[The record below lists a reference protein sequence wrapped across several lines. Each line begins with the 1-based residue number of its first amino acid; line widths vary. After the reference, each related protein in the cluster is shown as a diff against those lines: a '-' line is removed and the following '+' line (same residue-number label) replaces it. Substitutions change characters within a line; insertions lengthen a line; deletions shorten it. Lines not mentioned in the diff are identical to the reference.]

1 MYVLNRLHRDFNHR
15 KQPVFTTED
24 TENTEKYSF
33 YPRIALIGT
42 NKAEALAVDWIFSI
56 RLTGNMNIAGR
67 RSGKIRTQDIHR
79 KGAAILLVWIRTLRG
94 FRYPGISSLS
104 EYEPILKIFAI

>member
-33 YPRIALIGT
+33 YPRIALIGA
-42 NKAEALAVDWIFSI
+42 NKAEALAVSLILCRKIKFTAKYSFVFIRVISGQPFPGFSSVPFMVK
-56 RLTGNMNIAGR
+56 RFLFSCLSTPTAG
-67 RSGKIRTQDIHR
+67 K
-79 KGAAILLVWIRTLRG
+79 
-94 FRYPGISSLS
+94 PC
-104 EYEPILKIFAI
+104 